1 MRILVV
7 EDEWKVASFIVRALR
22 ENSYAVD
29 MVETGEQALI
39 LSRQVR
45 HGAMVLDVKLP
56 GITGIEVCR
65 ELRRL
70 GNPVPVMMLTAQML
84 PEQRI
89 AGLDAG
95 ADDYLAK
102 PFALSEFLARVRALV
117 RRGIQKGQTDSVFPK
132 RL

>member
-1 MRILVV
+1 M
-7 EDEWKVASFIVRALR
+7 ASFIVRALK

-84 PEQRI
+84 PEQRV

-95 ADDYLAK
+95 ADDYLVK
-102 PFALSEFLARVRALV
+102 PFALSEFLARVRALI
-117 RRGIQKGQTDSVFPK
+117 RRGIQKSKTDNSLFSS
-132 RL
+132 

>member
-22 ENSYAVD
+22 ENSYVVD

-45 HGAMVLDVKLP
+45 HGAMVLDVRLP

-70 GNPVPVMMLTAQML
+70 GNTVPVMMLTAQML
-84 PEQRI
+84 PEQMI

-95 ADDYLAK
+95 ADDYLVK

-117 RRGIQKGQTDSVFPK
+117 RRGIQKGQTGTVFPS
-132 RL
+132 

>member
-84 PEQRI
+84 PQQRI
-89 AGLDAG
+89 EGLDAG
-95 ADDYLAK
+95 ADDYLIK

-117 RRGIQKGQTDSVFPK
+117 RRGIQKGKTDTVFP
-132 RL
+132 R